1 MKKALQ
7 VASVAS
13 MIDQFTMPNI
23 DILKELGYE
32 VDVVANFD
40 FGSTSSKE
48 RVEEFQKELNALN
61 VNVFNLLFNRKIFD
75 VCNIQ
80 VYKQLKQLIDLNSYE
95 IIHCHSPIGGVI
107 TRLAA
112 RKARKKG
119 TKVIYTA
126 HGFHF
131 YKGSLLLNWLI
142 YYPVEWICSWLTDVL
157 ITINKEDY
165 SLAQRSMKAKEVCYV
180 PGVGINTEILRNVD
194 FDRIKKREELGIPI
208 DATMLLSV
216 GELNK
221 NKNHEVIINAL
232 HSIDSTNIY
241 YCITGKGELEGYL
254 RKLVISLGLEERV
267 RFLGFRKD
275 VKDIYKVSDIFC
287 FPSYREGLSVALME
301 AMATGLPVVCSDIR
315 GNKDLIDTN
324 KSGYLCAPN
333 NVQGYIQAINNLV
346 ENKDLR
352 RKKGEYNSIRIM
364 KFDIKEVKRQMK
376 KIYMEDLH
384 G

>member
-23 DILKELGYE
+23 NILQELGYE
-32 VDVVANFD
+32 VDVVANFE

-48 RVEEFQKELNALN
+48 RVEEFQKELKDVN

-75 VCNIQ
+75 KCNIQ
-80 VYKQLKQLIDLNSYE
+80 VYKQLKKIIDENDYE

-112 RKARKKG
+112 RRARKKG

-131 YKGSLLLNWLI
+131 YKGSSLVNWLI
-142 YYPVEWICSWLTDVL
+142 YYPVEWICSWFTDVL

-165 SLAQRSMKAKEVCYV
+165 SLAQKRMKAKQISYI
-180 PGVGINTEILRNVD
+180 PGVGIETDRFKQIVD
-194 FDRIKKREELGIPI
+194 RVEKRKSLDINKDEV
-208 DATMLLSV
+208 MLFSV

-221 NKNHEVIINAL
+221 NKNHQIIIKAISRLN
-232 HSIDSTNIY
+232 NPKVKY
-241 YCITGKGELEGYL
+241 YIAGKGDLESDLKEEIGKLNLDKQVYL
-254 RKLVISLGLEERV
+254 
-267 RFLGFRKD
+267 LGFRN
-275 VKDIYKVSDIFC
+275 DIAELSKAADIFC

-301 AMATGLPVVCSDIR
+301 ILAAGVPVVCSNIR
-315 GNKDLIDTN
+315 GNKDLVHQ
-324 KSGYLCAPN
+324 KKGGYLCN
-333 NVQGYIQAINNLV
+333 V
-346 ENKDLR
+346 ENVDDYVEALNILIKDSNLR
-352 RKKGEYNSIRIM
+352 ESMRKYNLIRSNDYDVKIVNKSM
-364 KFDIKEVKRQMK
+364 KQ
-376 KIYMEDLH
+376 IYQGVVNE
-384 G
+384 

>member
-23 DILKELGYE
+23 NILQELGYE
-32 VDVVANFD
+32 VDVAANFD

-48 RVEEFQKELNALN
+48 RVEEFQKELKAID

-75 VCNIQ
+75 KSNIQ
-80 VYKQLKQLIDLNSYE
+80 VYKQLKKVIDENNYE
-95 IIHCHSPIGGVI
+95 VIHCHSPIGGVI

-131 YKGSLLLNWLI
+131 FKGAPLINWLV

-165 SLAQRSMKAKEVCYV
+165 SLAQKRMRAKEVCYV
-180 PGVGINTEILRNVD
+180 PGVGVDTEKFNDIQVD
-194 FDRIKKREELGIPI
+194 RQAKRRELGLAD
-208 DATMLLSV
+208 DATILLSV

-221 NKNHEVIINAL
+221 NKNHEVIIKAL
-232 HSIDSTNIY
+232 SSIDSTKIY
-241 YCITGKGELEGYL
+241 YCIAGKGELESYL
-254 RKLVISLGLEERV
+254 KELVSALGLDEKV
-267 RFLGFRKD
+267 HFLGFRKD
-275 VKDIYKVSDIFC
+275 VKDIYRVADIFC

-301 AMATGLPVVCSDIR
+301 AMAAGLPVICSQIR
-315 GNKDLIDTN
+315 GNVDLVKQNNGGRLCMPESVQNFAEVIRHLDDNKNKLIRMGQYNQKIVKDLDVKN
-324 KSGYLCAPN
+324 
-333 NVQGYIQAINNLV
+333 
-346 ENKDLR
+346 
-352 RKKGEYNSIRIM
+352 
-364 KFDIKEVKRQMK
+364 IKQRMS
-376 KIYMEDLH
+376 KIYKN
-384 G
+384 

>member
-23 DILKELGYE
+23 NILQELGYE
-32 VDVVANFD
+32 VDVAANFE

-48 RVEEFQKELNALN
+48 RVEEFQKELKVLD

-75 VCNIQ
+75 KSNIQ
-80 VYKQLKQLIDLNSYE
+80 VYKQLKKVIDENNYE
-95 IIHCHSPIGGVI
+95 VIHCHSPIGGVI

-131 YKGSLLLNWLI
+131 FKGAPLINWLV
-142 YYPVEWICSWLTDVL
+142 YYPVEWVCSWLTDVL

-165 SLAQRSMKAKEVCYV
+165 LLAQKRMRAKEVCYV
-180 PGVGINTEILRNVD
+180 PGVGVDTEKFKNIQVD
-194 FDRIKKREELGIPI
+194 PKAKKRELGLPEEAI
-208 DATMLLSV
+208 MLLSV

-221 NKNHEVIINAL
+221 NKNHQVILRSMAMIGNQDI
-232 HSIDSTNIY
+232 H
-241 YCITGKGELEGYL
+241 YCIAGKGNQ
-254 RKLVISLGLEERV
+254 EETLIQLAKENKIENRV
-267 RFLGFRKD
+267 HLLGFRTD
-275 VKDIYKVSDIFC
+275 VGELYKTADIFC

-301 AMATGLPVVCSDIR
+301 AMSAGLPCVVSKIR
-315 GNKDLIDTN
+315 GNTDLITQGNGGGICIVTEPVEFKD
-324 KSGYLCAPN
+324 AIERQEDN
-333 NVQGYIQAINNLV
+333 NTRQQLG
-346 ENKDLR
+346 R
-352 RKKGEYNSIRIM
+352 YNMGVIK
-364 KFDIKEVKRQMK
+364 KFDINCIKQRMITIYNKE
-376 KIYMEDLH
+376 I
-384 G
+384 

>member
-23 DILKELGYE
+23 NILQELGYE
-32 VDVVANFD
+32 VDVVANFE

-48 RVEEFQKELNALN
+48 RVEEFQKELKDVN

-75 VCNIQ
+75 KCNIQ
-80 VYKQLKQLIDLNSYE
+80 VYKQLKKIIDENDYE

-112 RKARKKG
+112 RRARKKG

-131 YKGSLLLNWLI
+131 YKGSSLVNWLI
-142 YYPVEWICSWLTDVL
+142 YYPVELICSWFTDVL

-165 SLAQRSMKAKEVCYV
+165 SLAQKRMKAKQISYI
-180 PGVGINTEILRNVD
+180 PGVGIETDRFKQIVD
-194 FDRIKKREELGIPI
+194 RVEKRKSLDINKDEV
-208 DATMLLSV
+208 MLFSV

-221 NKNHEVIINAL
+221 NKNHQIIIKAISRLN
-232 HSIDSTNIY
+232 NPKVKY
-241 YCITGKGELEGYL
+241 YIAGKGDLESDLKEEIGKLNLDKQVYL
-254 RKLVISLGLEERV
+254 
-267 RFLGFRKD
+267 LGFRN
-275 VKDIYKVSDIFC
+275 DIAELSKAADIFC

-301 AMATGLPVVCSDIR
+301 ILAAGVPVVCSNIR
-315 GNKDLIDTN
+315 GNKDLVHQ
-324 KSGYLCAPN
+324 KKGGYLCN
-333 NVQGYIQAINNLV
+333 V
-346 ENKDLR
+346 ENVDDYVEALNILIKDSNLR
-352 RKKGEYNSIRIM
+352 ESMRKYNLIRSNDYDVKIVNKSM
-364 KFDIKEVKRQMK
+364 KQ
-376 KIYMEDLH
+376 IYQGVVNE
-384 G
+384 